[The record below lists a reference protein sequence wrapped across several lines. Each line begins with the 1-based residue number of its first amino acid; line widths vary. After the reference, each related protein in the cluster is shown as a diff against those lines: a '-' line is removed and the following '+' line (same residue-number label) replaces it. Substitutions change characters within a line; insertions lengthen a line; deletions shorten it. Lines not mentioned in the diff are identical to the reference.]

1 MKPRPV
7 ESEVLTKARDMAARL
22 DALEKAKCDCGKEP
36 FECKS
41 CPKCGG
47 KMAKMGGCMKAGCG
61 SMQKADEQVKEKI
74 TEVNPHFLTET
85 GGQTRTAYYST
96 RDRPIETE
104 DHKPKRAKDGS
115 KVSLESLGSRMNPHE
130 GTGVDREDA
139 QGGSPVKK
147 SPASEMREAAEQG
160 APMVCGLC
168 GGTEDTGCLA
178 HGGIDLMACPKFKPL
193 R

>member
-7 ESEVLTKARDMAARL
+7 ESEVLTKARNMAARL

-36 FECKS
+36 CECQS

-61 SMQKADEQVKEKI
+61 GPVQKAEDEQTKEKI

-104 DHKPKRAKDGS
+104 DHKPKRAKDSS
-115 KVSLESLGSRMNPHE
+115 KVSLESLGSRLNPHE
-130 GTGVDREDA
+130 GTGADREDA
-139 QGGSPVKK
+139 EGGPVKK
-147 SPASEMREAAEQG
+147 APEMRAAAESG
-160 APMVCGLC
+160 APVVCAKC
-168 GGTEDTGCLA
+168 GGTEDSGCGV
-178 HGGIDLMACPKFKPL
+178 HPDLDIFACPQFRPL

>member
-7 ESEVLTKARDMAARL
+7 ESEILTKARNMAARI

-36 FECKS
+36 CECKS

-47 KMAKMGGCMKAGCG
+47 KMAKMGCLKAGCG
-61 SMQKADEQVKEKI
+61 GPMKKADEQTNEKI

-96 RDRPIETE
+96 RDRPIQTE
-104 DHKPKRAKDGS
+104 DHKPKRAKDSS
-115 KVSLESLGSRMNPHE
+115 KVSLESLGSRLNPHE
-130 GTGVDREDA
+130 GTGADREDA
-139 QGGSPVKK
+139 EGGSMKK
-147 SPASEMREAAEQG
+147 APELRAAAESG
-160 APMVCGLC
+160 APVVCAKC
-168 GGTEDTGCLA
+168 GGTTQSGCGV
-178 HGGIDLMACPKFKPL
+178 HPDMDIFACPQFRPL